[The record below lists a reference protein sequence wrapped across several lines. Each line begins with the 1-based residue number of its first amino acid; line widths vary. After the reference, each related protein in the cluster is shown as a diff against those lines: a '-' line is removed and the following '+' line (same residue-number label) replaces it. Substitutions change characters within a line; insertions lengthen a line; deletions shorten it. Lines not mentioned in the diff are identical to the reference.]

1 MPRPVSAGPRLS
13 PSVLEAFRARW
24 FSVIVADDMTTE
36 PATPKNRWR
45 FLRDVLVF
53 QVKMLLGS
61 FRDFALVP
69 VSLAAALL
77 DLIYKGERE
86 GYFFYK
92 VMRWAWHSE
101 EMINVYSLIKDEV
114 GEKAVDPNYTVD
126 SVVARIEGAVVR
138 EYQKG
143 GSALNIKAALEKV
156 IDQVHREKRATR
168 DQVRDAFAGTKR
180 VLGLKDKGD

>member
-1 MPRPVSAGPRLS
+1 
-13 PSVLEAFRARW
+13 
-24 FSVIVADDMTTE
+24 
-36 PATPKNRWR
+36 
-45 FLRDVLVF
+45 
-53 QVKMLLGS
+53 MLLGS

-69 VSLAAALL
+69 ISLAAALL
-77 DLIYKGERE
+77 DLVHKGERE

-114 GEKAVDPNYTVD
+114 GEKGVDPNYTVD

-143 GSALNIKAALEKV
+143 GTAVNIKAALDKV
-156 IDQVHREKRATR
+156 IDQVHREKPEEGRG
-168 DQVRDAFAGTKR
+168 VRSGSSR
-180 VLGLKDKGD
+180 VKQELKPPQ

>member
-1 MPRPVSAGPRLS
+1 M
-13 PSVLEAFRARW
+13 
-24 FSVIVADDMTTE
+24 ITE

-69 VSLAAALL
+69 ISLAAALL
-77 DLIYKGERE
+77 DLIHQGERE

-114 GEKAVDPNYTVD
+114 GEKVVDPNYTVD
-126 SVVARIEGAVVR
+126 SVIARIEGALVR
-138 EYQKG
+138 EYQEG
-143 GSALNIKAALEKV
+143 GTAVNIKAALDKV
-156 IDQVHREKRATR
+156 INQVQRETREGGEGVRGALSRAKQEPKRP
-168 DQVRDAFAGTKR
+168 Q
-180 VLGLKDKGD
+180 

>member
-1 MPRPVSAGPRLS
+1 
-13 PSVLEAFRARW
+13 
-24 FSVIVADDMTTE
+24 MTSE
-36 PATPKNRWR
+36 SATPKNRWR

-69 VSLAAALL
+69 ISLAAALL

-86 GYFFYK
+86 GHYFYK

-114 GEKAVDPNYTVD
+114 GEQGIDPAYTVD
-126 SVVARIEGAVVR
+126 SVVARIEGALVR

-143 GSALNIKAALEKV
+143 GTAVNIKAALEKV
-156 IDQVHREKRATR
+156 IDQVHREKPEGGKG
-168 DQVRDAFAGTKR
+168 VRSALWRVKR
-180 VLGLKDKGD
+180 ELEPPQ